1 MKTFILNHRNTMKNT
16 FNLVWLIIFSA
27 LLIACT
33 DQELTDNRQVV
44 IQQKLQQLVDSTL
57 QAYKADIPEFP
68 GGIAMKVIHKGNAF
82 FVSSGMGNNITGQI
96 HFRAASITKTF
107 TATAILLLHQQGK
120 LNVNDFI
127 TDTIPGTTEQYVPD
141 IPAYNIPHKESI
153 TLLDL
158 LRHRAGVFDI
168 VNDDIPDTVSASVP
182 YKGYNYVNYKIDAN
196 ASHTFTFD
204 EMVSVVSETRLS
216 YFEPG
221 SAHHY
226 SNTGYTI
233 LGKIIERVSNKTYQN
248 FLMEDILI
256 PMGITNSSFP
266 SLGTDQVM
274 PEPHASGY
282 VLYENEVYDL
292 TNQNVSATLAEGNLV
307 STPDDLSLFISKLFA
322 GKGVLNY
329 YTVYTQMMHYLPID
343 MNLADGYG
351 CGLRYMNML
360 GYGHT
365 GAIAGYLSIM
375 VCDPQMDFTVVAF
388 SNAWNFNQGVTGLS
402 KQLNDLL
409 KNTCYRSKAFV
420 SSLP

>member
-1 MKTFILNHRNTMKNT
+1 MKNSI
-16 FNLVWLIIFSA
+16 NLVLLIIFST
-27 LLIACT
+27 LLAACA
-33 DQELTDNRQVV
+33 DQDLIDNRQVV
-44 IQQKLQQLVDSTL
+44 IQQKLQQLVDSAL
-57 QAYKADIPEFP
+57 QAYKADMHEFP

-82 FVSSGMGNNITGQI
+82 FVSSGMGDEINGQI

-107 TATAILLLHQQGK
+107 TATAILLLHQQGR

-127 TDTIPGTTEQYVPD
+127 TDFIPGTAEQYVPA

-168 VNDDIPDTVSASVP
+168 INDDIPDTVSAHVP
-182 YKGYNYVNYKIDAN
+182 YKGYNYVNYMTDAN
-196 ASHTFTFD
+196 ESHTFTFD
-204 EMVSVVSETRLS
+204 ELVGVVAETGLS
-216 YFEPG
+216 YFQPG

-233 LGKIIERVSNKTYQN
+233 LGKIIERVSNKSYQN

-266 SLGTDQVM
+266 ALGTDQQL
-274 PEPHASGY
+274 PEPHAPGY
-282 VLYENEVYDL
+282 VLYENEVYEF
-292 TNQNVSATLAEGNLV
+292 TNQNVSATLAEGNLI
-307 STPDDLSLFISKLFA
+307 STPDDLSIFIRKLFS
-322 GKGVLNY
+322 GQGVLNFN
-329 YTVYTQMMHYLPID
+329 TVYSLMMSHLPTG
-343 MNLADGYG
+343 NQLAEGYG

-388 SNAWNFNQGVTGLS
+388 TNAWNFNEGVTGLS

-409 KNTCYRSKAFV
+409 KNTCYTSKAFV
-420 SSLP
+420 TVD